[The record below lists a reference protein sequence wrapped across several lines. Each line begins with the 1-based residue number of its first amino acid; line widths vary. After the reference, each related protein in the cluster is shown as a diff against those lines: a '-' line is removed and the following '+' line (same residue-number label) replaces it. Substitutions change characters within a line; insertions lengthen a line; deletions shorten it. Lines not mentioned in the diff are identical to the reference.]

1 MNINKLLKGL
11 KNIPE
16 VYEGV
21 KNSMFKKDY
30 VEQIAD
36 HRWQICKECDQLDT
50 DGKDCAAPGT
60 QPCCIDCGCS
70 LAFKTRSL
78 ASKCPKDKW
87 KELMTAE
94 EEQTLHD
101 QLDVAERKEK
111 NVEENLYRDNN
122 PPPSIG

>member
-21 KNSMFKKDY
+21 KNSMFKRDY

-36 HRWQICKECDQLDT
+36 HRWKVCKGCEHLDVA
-50 DGKDCAAPGT
+50 GKDCAAPGT
-60 QPCCIDCGCS
+60 QPCCSDCGCS

-78 ASKCPKDKW
+78 ASSCPKNKW
-87 KELMTAE
+87 KDLMTAE
-94 EEQTLHD
+94 EEEILFNQMQKQED
-101 QLDVAERKEK
+101 KDNGIDEK
-111 NVEENLYRDNN
+111 IYKANN
-122 PPPSIG
+122 PTS